1 MASDNEPI
9 GIRQS
14 HIDGTLSI
22 IGADGW
28 PYSPEETA
36 ELIRDTSVGRSLE
49 LLQRVSDA
57 LRALTRK
64 SDGTQ

>member
-1 MASDNEPI
+1 MPSNNEPI

-14 HIDGTLSI
+14 HIDGTWSI

-36 ELIRDTSVGRSLE
+36 ELLSDISGDQSLE
-49 LLQRVSDA
+49 LLQRIRDA
-57 LRALTRK
+57 LRVLAKK
-64 SDGTQ
+64 SDGAQ